1 MKKHGENFDNLSTT
15 KYINKIENRIMLKIK
30 TGSFLEFLKAETMKL
45 IGCTENKIKIKMV
58 KL

>member
-1 MKKHGENFDNLSTT
+1 
-15 KYINKIENRIMLKIK
+15 MLKIK